1 MDYEQVK
8 RISNESALFCEHFE
22 PKLHSY
28 LKQTGKV
35 QRIRPSRLKLHEILT
50 IKILFSYSKYK
61 DFKSYYLNY
70 VLKEFGDI
78 FPLVSYSQFT
88 RLTNKNTYAFQ
99 WFLDSRKKKLADSS
113 L

>member
-8 RISNESALFCEHFE
+8 RISNESAAFCRHFE
-22 PKLHSY
+22 PKLHRY
-28 LKQTGKV
+28 LKQTSQIK
-35 QRIRPSRLKLHEILT
+35 RIRASHLKLHENMAL
-50 IKILFSYSKYK
+50 KILFSYCKYK

-70 VLKEFGDI
+70 VLKEFNDI

-113 L
+113 